1 MKRLEVKAG
10 DRFGDWTVIKE
21 AETRITKGGE
31 KRRMILC
38 KCGCGEEMSVL
49 LSNLNSGISTQCK
62 ACGNREKNEKRKI
75 KADVGDKFNDW
86 EVLREPETKPKKDG
100 YSERIA
106 YCRCTLCGYKGYV
119 GLTKLH
125 TGASKQCN
133 KCGLKN
139 SLSKYRINKG
149 LDPDTPITES
159 NKLERGVFSTVVR
172 TRIYIRDNSECQ
184 MCSKP
189 ANAVHHIIPWSTCYK
204 SEDQNLRYDPENC
217 ICLCKECHLKAH
229 GGNCQQLDYEIA
241 EQLLAKAIENTEK
254 NFEYMKGLKEKAL
267 KKLAEIH

>member
-38 KCGCGEEMSVL
+38 KCGCGEEKSVL
-49 LSNLNSGISTQCK
+49 LSNLNNGTSTQCK

-86 EVLREPETKPKKDG
+86 EVLREPENIVSVDRTV
-100 YSERIA
+100 RMA
-106 YCRCTLCGYKGYV
+106 YCRCTLCGYEGYV
-119 GLTKLH
+119 ALTRLH

-133 KCGLKN
+133 ECGLKK
-139 SLSKYRINKG
+139 SLGQYRINKG
-149 LDPDTPITES
+149 LDPDTPMGKRT
-159 NKLERGVFSTVVR
+159 KLERNIFASTVR
-172 TRIYIRDNSECQ
+172 AKIFSRDNGKCQ
-184 MCSKP
+184 LCFKR
-189 ANAVHHIIPWSTCYK
+189 AQTVHHIIPWSTCNK
-204 SEDQNLRYDPENC
+204 PEDEHLRFDPENC
-217 ICLCKECHLKAH
+217 ICLCGECHLKAH
-229 GGNCQQLDYEIA
+229 AGNCSQLDYEIA
-241 EQLLAKAIENTEK
+241 EQLMAKAIENTEK
-254 NFEYMKGLKEKAL
+254 NFEHMKGLKEEAL